1 MISNLNGP
9 VILLID
15 DEESIRQVLS
25 LALEFEGFRVFS
37 ASNGQ
42 EAIEMLPHIPR
53 PSLILL
59 DLMMPV
65 MNGWEFMDA
74 IQKTPAYAKIPI
86 AIVTAFSERAEGLKA
101 VALLQKPVELDKLFT
116 LVRHYSGGATQLKA
130 AG

>member
-1 MISNLNGP
+1 MISNLKRP

-25 LALEFEGFRVFS
+25 LALEFEDYQVFS

-65 MNGWEFMDA
+65 MNGWAFMEA
-74 IQKTPAYAKIPI
+74 IQKKPEYASIPVAVI
-86 AIVTAFSERAEGLKA
+86 TAFSDRAEGLNA
-101 VALLQKPVELDKLFT
+101 VALLQKPVDLDKLFALARKYT
-116 LVRHYSGGATQLKA
+116 ASPFKA